1 MYNKYRYIV
10 KWIYERIEKRYDA
23 NVYPTLVFIQKDFPI
38 PNSFVEREMIQ
49 MGHEYEINRND
60 FTVEDATCNR
70 DITLERLH
78 LFTVTHEPSNKS
90 FTVDIRNH
98 RCTCHHMYWKKYP
111 CIHYIAVIYNRE
123 DYTAVWKA
131 VDDMYSRRETL
142 KTCRTI
148 TSEENDVLKDIFKRQ
163 DVPKRIQME
172 LRAVRGQIVKNRTR
186 IYSKGEY

>member
-1 MYNKYRYIV
+1 M
-10 KWIYERIEKRYDA
+10 
-23 NVYPTLVFIQKDFPI
+23 
-38 PNSFVEREMIQ
+38 
-49 MGHEYEINRND
+49 H
-60 FTVEDATCNR
+60 
-70 DITLERLH
+70 
-78 LFTVTHEPSNKS
+78 
-90 FTVDIRNH
+90 
-98 RCTCHHMYWKKYP
+98 WKKYP
-111 CIHYIAVIYNRE
+111 CIHYIAVIYNRK